1 MPTSQ
6 LSSDNLRNARQ
17 ALVVRDSLNIFPA
30 IKHLNLGLGRLFLE
44 RIFRTKVAERNVYFA
59 NKNLMQKGRWLPL
72 VKDLSNLDLKIFLP
86 PLAEA

>member
-17 ALVVRDSLNIFPA
+17 ALVVRDSLNIFLA
-30 IKHLNLGLGRLFLE
+30 IKHLDLGLGRLLLE
-44 RIFRTKVAERNVYFA
+44 RIFRTEVAERNVCFA
-59 NKNLMQKGRWLPL
+59 NKNLVQKGRWLPL
-72 VKDLSNLDLKIFLP
+72 VKDLSNLDLKIFLS